1 MTPNWRV
8 TWRATSD
15 TLTAARQAIN
25 TRTEPFYRAAEGIRA
40 IMRPPTALR
49 FMREQL
55 PDYVDQNH
63 VMAAG
68 DLIRE
73 ADRQGMTLTWP
84 EALSQVTGRP
94 VLSDVQRILESS
106 RQSKAQMSEALS
118 DRPAQVRQAGENV
131 AGSIGPPM
139 LPEQIGRQASTAAQ
153 DTLTAARQAIN
164 TRTRTVLPS
173 G

>member
-94 VLSDVQRILESS
+94 VLSDVQRI
-106 RQSKAQMSEALS
+106 RA
-118 DRPAQVRQAGENV
+118 
-131 AGSIGPPM
+131 
-139 LPEQIGRQASTAAQ
+139 GRQPQ
-153 DTLTAARQAIN
+153 DRQRARPRADADVH
-164 TRTRTVLPS
+164 RPRRR
-173 G
+173 GD